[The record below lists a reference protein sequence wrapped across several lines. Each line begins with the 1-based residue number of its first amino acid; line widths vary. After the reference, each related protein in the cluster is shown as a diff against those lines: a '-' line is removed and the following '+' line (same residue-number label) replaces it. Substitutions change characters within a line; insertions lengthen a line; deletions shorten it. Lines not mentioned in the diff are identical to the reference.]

1 MVRLKAAGLAC
12 AAMGAIACAAP
23 VPAAAQTT
31 LAPAT
36 TVAPGSPEAGFAPTA
51 YAEANHDFQA
61 DVRELDATQLK
72 LAGIAEHRA
81 SPKVQAFANQVR
93 LSFSGGRSSL
103 KGMSNDQGVPLVGTA
118 TLRREHQTL
127 VAQLQAD
134 NADVDRLF
142 VDYEILLLKEALGLV
157 EPYATGGT
165 DARWRQS
172 AAEAAS
178 ENRALLATARTL
190 QKP

>member
-1 MVRLKAAGLAC
+1 MRLKSAGLSC
-12 AAMGAIACAAP
+12 VAAGAIALAAP
-23 VPAAAQTT
+23 AWTAAQTT

-36 TVAPGSPEAGFAPTA
+36 KVAPGSPEAGFAPTA
-51 YAEANHDFQA
+51 YAKANRDFLT
-61 DVRELDATQLK
+61 DVRELDAAQLK
-72 LAGIAEHRA
+72 LADIAEHKA
-81 SPKVQAFANQVR
+81 SPEVQAFAKQVR

-118 TLRREHQTL
+118 TLTREHQTL

-134 NADVDRLF
+134 NADVGRLF
-142 VDYEILLLKEALGLV
+142 VDYEVLLLKEALGLV
-157 EPYATGGT
+157 EPYAVGGT

-178 ENRALLATARTL
+178 ENRTLLATARSL